1 MTDKD
6 ETDSVE
12 SDPQRAAQLSD
23 SVDGILDMIDE
34 LLEEN
39 AEPFDP
45 SYVQK
50 GGQGW
55 STFVDPGFF
64 VGAATAGIVASA
76 TYDSFKT
83 VLAKVVHRLNKIPG
97 PVEIHVYNPDGSID
111 RDFENSL
118 TEAWQTAEKLLKGKV
133 AHHTIDEANALHWA
147 LFVREF
153 LKTEPLI
160 RLDPMQFERLR
171 KAGESRPEK
180 LNPDQMARLIVSQW
194 FARNPNADIG
204 LWE

>member
-1 MTDKD
+1 M
-6 ETDSVE
+6 
-12 SDPQRAAQLSD
+12 
-23 SVDGILDMIDE
+23 
-34 LLEEN
+34 
-39 AEPFDP
+39 
-45 SYVQK
+45 
-50 GGQGW
+50 
-55 STFVDPGFF
+55 
-64 VGAATAGIVASA
+64 
-76 TYDSFKT
+76 
-83 VLAKVVHRLNKIPG
+83 
-97 PVEIHVYNPDGSID
+97 
-111 RDFENSL
+111 
-118 TEAWQTAEKLLKGKV
+118 EAWRTAEDLLKGDV

-160 RLDPMQFERLR
+160 RLGSMQFERLR